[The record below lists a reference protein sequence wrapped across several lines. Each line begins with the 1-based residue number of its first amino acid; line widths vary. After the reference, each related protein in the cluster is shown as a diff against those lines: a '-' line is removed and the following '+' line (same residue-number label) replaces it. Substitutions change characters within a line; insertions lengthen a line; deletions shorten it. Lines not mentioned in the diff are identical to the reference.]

1 MKIGFICPNIP
12 GHINP
17 MTALARHLQERN
29 HEVVFLY
36 SASAHGLPCV
46 PGDKN
51 DDMNANRPEMSKL
64 EGPGAIEFYCGVA
77 AKETEVIFKSL
88 PKMVDTT
95 GVEALILDPVQFF
108 VEFTGFTHTKGIK
121 AYAKEAGLKI
131 DWDIP
136 SGVFSRLAY
145 ITQVP
150 REFDFENPLLPPQFH
165 HTGSVS

>member
-17 MTALARHLQERN
+17 MTALARHLQARN

-36 SASAHGLPCV
+36 SPSAHGLPCV

-64 EGPGAIEFYCGVA
+64 EGAGAIEFYCGVA

-88 PKMVDTT
+88 PKMVNTT

-108 VEFTGFTHTKGIK
+108 VELAAIK
-121 AYAKEAGLKI
+121 LGMPYLTVAGRALLRLL
-131 DWDIP
+131 WLY
-136 SGVFSRLAY
+136 STLYLRLASRDY
-145 ITQVP
+145 A
-150 REFDFENPLLPPQFH
+150 
-165 HTGSVS
+165 